1 MHTVSSDAA
10 ESNGAGALPEEFER
24 LESAVARLLEEG
36 AGLRARAEMAE
47 RRAAELERTLRDLS
61 SGSLDP
67 LKLKSGL
74 RKLEEENQELRRRMV
89 AARDR
94 IRRLVARF
102 DFLREEL

>member
-1 MHTVSSDAA
+1 MHTVSSDGA
-10 ESNGAGALPEEFER
+10 EPDRGAALPREFER
-24 LESAVARLLEEG
+24 LESAVARLLDEA

-47 RRAAELERTLRDLS
+47 RRAAELEKTVRDMS
-61 SGSLDP
+61 SGGLDP

-94 IRRLVARF
+94 VRRLIARF